1 MSGEKYN
8 RGNNSRRVS
17 NKKNNRELSPREKLE
32 IKKRLRR
39 KEKKSTVIKRA
50 ITAAFL
56 TIVILIS
63 LCGIYL
69 FSFITSLNNSD
80 VIAGVKPKANETVN
94 ILLLG
99 MDIGDAENAS
109 NTSARRTDT
118 MMLLNYNPRN
128 DNIKVVSIP

>member
-63 LCGIYL
+63 L
-69 FSFITSLNNSD
+69 
-80 VIAGVKPKANETVN
+80 
-94 ILLLG
+94 LLK
-99 MDIGDAENAS
+99 MQ
-109 NTSARRTDT
+109 
-118 MMLLNYNPRN
+118 P
-128 DNIKVVSIP
+128 

>member
-80 VIAGVKPKANETVN
+80 VIAGVKPKANE
-94 ILLLG
+94 IF
-99 MDIGDAENAS
+99 S
-109 NTSARRTDT
+109 N
-118 MMLLNYNPRN
+118 
-128 DNIKVVSIP
+128 